1 MNLALFDFDGT
12 LTLGDNFVPFA
23 RLQASR
29 RRKLVADVCLSPLL
43 VGYKLGVLQTSW
55 LRPRVAW
62 FAFRGRRASDVAAW
76 GEHYAE
82 RVLPAGLRPDAFA
95 RLEWHRAQGDTVVV
109 VSASLEP
116 YLAPWC
122 RRHGLQLICTRLEA
136 SDGVYTGRYLQ
147 GDCSGPEKARRIRER
162 FDLRSYSQVYAYG
175 DTQEDSEMLALAHR
189 KYLRGREVTNDIAAS
204 PGERQEAGRA

>member
-12 LTLGDNFVPFA
+12 LTVGDNFIPFV

-29 RRKLVADVCLSPLL
+29 RRKLLADVCLSPLV
-43 VGYKLGVLQTSW
+43 VGYKLGVLQASW
-55 LRPRVAW
+55 MRQRAAW
-62 FAFRGRRASDVAAW
+62 FAFRGKPTQHVTEW
-76 GEHYAE
+76 GERYAE
-82 RVLPAGLRPDAFA
+82 QTLPAGLRPEAFA
-95 RLEWHRAQGDTVVV
+95 RLEWHRTQGDTVVI

-122 RRHGLQLICTRLEA
+122 RRHCLELICTQLEA
-136 SDGVYTGRYLQ
+136 RNGVYTGRYLK

-162 FDLRSYSQVYAYG
+162 FDLQRYPQVYAYG

-189 KYLRGREVTNDIAAS
+189 RYLRGRELTNTTSAA
-204 PGERQEAGRA
+204 GA